1 MISFIGNRPAI
12 QIGRHQVFDYDTA
25 WLDDALLRA
34 ARAADQNDFPFVP
47 EIRSGIVQYL
57 EQACQLRL
65 LHLHELF
72 EKVRKMLVKIGC
84 QHIAEHL
91 QPLAPPLT
99 ISLVHAAMEAG
110 TGYEL
115 AFFEKLRGELE
126 ELRRHGAEEIRFTG
140 LRESVL
146 ILRRAKKWDK
156 RCEAVLLEVEAF
168 LRSWENVA
176 AA

>member
-12 QIGRHQVFDYDTA
+12 QIGRHQVFDYDPA
-25 WLDDALLRA
+25 WLDDAILRA
-34 ARAADQNDFPFVP
+34 ARAADQNDFPFVT
-47 EIRSGIVQYL
+47 EIRSGITQYL
-57 EQACQLRL
+57 EEACKLRL

-110 TGYEL
+110 SGYEL
-115 AFFEKLRGELE
+115 AFFEKLRTELE
-126 ELRRHGAEEIRFTG
+126 ELRSHGAEEIRFTG
-140 LRESVL
+140 IRECVL
-146 ILRRAKKWDK
+146 ILRSAKRWDK
-156 RCEAVLLEVEAF
+156 RCEAVLQEIEAF
-168 LRSWENVA
+168 LKGWDNIA
-176 AA
+176 A

>member
-1 MISFIGNRPAI
+1 VISFIGNRPAI

-34 ARAADQNDFPFVP
+34 AKAADLSDFPFVT
-47 EIRSGIVQYL
+47 EIRSGVFQYL
-57 EQACQLRL
+57 EEACKLRL

-84 QHIAEHL
+84 EHIAEHL
-91 QPLAPPLT
+91 QPVAPPLT

-115 AFFEKLRGELE
+115 AFFEKLRAELD
-126 ELRRHGAEEIRFTG
+126 ELRGHGAGEIRFTG
-140 LRESVL
+140 IRESVL
-146 ILRRAKKWDK
+146 ILRSAKKWDK
-156 RCEAVLLEVEAF
+156 RCDAIQREVEAF
-168 LRSWENVA
+168 LKSWDNVPA
-176 AA
+176 

>member
-12 QIGRHQVFDYDTA
+12 QIGRHQVFDYDTS

-34 ARAADQNDFPFVP
+34 ARAADLQDFPFVS

-57 EQACQLRL
+57 EQACKLRL
-65 LHLHELF
+65 LHLHDLF

-84 QHIAEHL
+84 EHIARHL
-91 QPLAPPLT
+91 QPVAPPLT

-115 AFFEKLRGELE
+115 AFFEKLRAELE
-126 ELRRHGAEEIRFTG
+126 ELREQGAGEIRFTG

-146 ILRRAKKWDK
+146 ILRSAKKWDK
-156 RCEAVLLEVEAF
+156 RCEAVLQEIETF
-168 LRSWENVA
+168 LKSWDKISV
-176 AA
+176 

>member
-12 QIGRHQVFDYDTA
+12 QIGRHQVLDYDTS
-25 WLDDALLRA
+25 WLDHALLRA
-34 ARAADQNDFPFVP
+34 AKAADQNDFPFVT
-47 EIRSGIVQYL
+47 EIRSGVTQYL
-57 EQACQLRL
+57 ENACQLKL

-72 EKVRKMLVKIGC
+72 EKIRKMLSKIGC

-115 AFFEKLRGELE
+115 AFFEKLRAELE
-126 ELRRHGAEEIRFTG
+126 DLRGHGAEEIRFTG

-146 ILRRAKKWDK
+146 ILRSSKKWDK
-156 RCEAVLLEVEAF
+156 RCDAVLKEVEAF
-168 LRSWENVA
+168 LKAWDNVPA
-176 AA
+176 

>member
-1 MISFIGNRPAI
+1 VISFIGNRPAI
-12 QIGRHQVFDYDTA
+12 QIGRYQVFDYDTA

-34 ARAADQNDFPFVP
+34 AKAADLNDFPFVS

-57 EQACQLRL
+57 EQACKLRL
-65 LHLHELF
+65 LNLEELF

-84 QHIAEHL
+84 EHIAKHL
-91 QPLAPPLT
+91 QPIAPPLT

-115 AFFEKLRGELE
+115 AFFEKLRAELE
-126 ELRRHGAEEIRFTG
+126 ELRGQGAEEIRFTG

-146 ILRRAKKWDK
+146 ILRSAKKWDK
-156 RCEAVLLEVEAF
+156 RCEMILQEIEAF
-168 LRSWENVA
+168 LKSWDKLSA
-176 AA
+176 